1 MCSTYCQEENILCY
15 LTYPSTGVSVLTI
28 VVMSRTAELKP
39 PEAESRLMY
48 AGKDIIVAWEGK
60 ICKEREKER
69 D

>member
-1 MCSTYCQEENILCY
+1 
-15 LTYPSTGVSVLTI
+15 
-28 VVMSRTAELKP
+28 MSRTAELKP

-69 D
+69 DQGLTSFEVDTEKL